1 MSAKKKIIWLAAALA
16 CAADLYLY
24 SATVLYSSMQAIIW
38 PYTAVKSSVRMAF
51 SEQCLYLGI
60 VIFCL
65 AKSNPSLLFKIFTF
79 VFALSR
85 FIIDPILTGFVSGT
99 DVKGLIA
106 VIIIIAAFSDFRI
119 IKKRSKD
126 DNNADADLKNA
137 ELRRSR
143 KRALIAVIVFVVLIG
158 YGCYRFGYIYI
169 DQEVISG
176 LKEIDAHILL
186 DNVMRTVRQGED
198 ENLTVKTNEESG
210 EITISH
216 IPFDNSLSLLEI
228 ELSEK
233 EAMNPE
239 EYYMWAWYER
249 YRSADL
255 DDSKIIS
262 IGKKAYFTWAS
273 KDMNISYVGH
283 NGDDHNDALNDE
295 LNWLIE
301 MGT

>member
-1 MSAKKKIIWLAAALA
+1 M
-16 CAADLYLY
+16 
-24 SATVLYSSMQAIIW
+24 
-38 PYTAVKSSVRMAF
+38 
-51 SEQCLYLGI
+51 
-60 VIFCL
+60 
-65 AKSNPSLLFKIFTF
+65 
-79 VFALSR
+79 
-85 FIIDPILTGFVSGT
+85 
-99 DVKGLIA
+99 
-106 VIIIIAAFSDFRI
+106 
-119 IKKRSKD
+119 
-126 DNNADADLKNA
+126 
-137 ELRRSR
+137 
-143 KRALIAVIVFVVLIG
+143 FVVLIG

-239 EYYMWAWYER
+239 EYYMRAWYER
-249 YRSADL
+249 YRSADS
-255 DDSKIIS
+255 DDPKIIS
-262 IGKKAYFTWAS
+262 FGKKAYFSWDS
-273 KDMNISYVGH
+273 KDMNISCTGFA
-283 NGDDHNDALNDE
+283 DDDYNDALNDE